1 MKVELSLHAS
11 NLKNTTSFGTSDPY
25 AVVTHVSTQAGMK
38 PEVIGKTE
46 TIANSLSP
54 NWASVFTIDFE
65 LGVPL
70 IVAVQVYDQVRKGSN
85 KPMGSAT
92 FDIGECL
99 GARGNTKAKKFKNG
113 GTVFLHVAQSQGA
126 GLLRLQ
132 MKGIKLTNVEGF
144 MKKSDPF
151 FELSCKRDSAGGLTW
166 DNVFRSKVIHD
177 SLDPNWETAVVP
189 LSSLCQGDLD
199 KPILVTVFDF
209 ESSGK
214 HVPMGQFETSVKGL
228 KSAETGGSEDMG
240 KAFVLKQK
248 GKDVGKVIV
257 MKAEVAGVESITTQ
271 MAATRIT
278 VAPAVVAAPVAFKP
292 GPVPATFKSPSN
304 QPTFIDYVSGGCEFN
319 VSVAIDF
326 TGSNGDPRQP
336 GTLHY
341 LHKDGQLN
349 DYEKAIKAI
358 VTVLAK
364 FDSDQSYP
372 VLGFGAK
379 YGGVVRH
386 CFQCGPTAEVHG
398 IQGIIDAYRQTF
410 KSGLVMSGP
419 TDISQVIQTAA
430 ARAKGQQQAAR
441 AAGKQAYGILLIVTD
456 GAVSDMQQTAN
467 AMNACSDAPLSIVIV
482 GVGNADF
489 SSMRFLDDHSQPP
502 GTPDIAQFVQF
513 NEHCRNSDDLSAATL
528 HEIPTQLVSYF
539 QRNGIQPLPAI
550 SREDEDIVVDMEEE
564 DIDLSLDFRDDGDI
578 VVASGGVKVQDT
590 FVSGFGR

>member
-1 MKVELSLHAS
+1 
-11 NLKNTTSFGTSDPY
+11 
-25 AVVTHVSTQAGMK
+25 
-38 PEVIGKTE
+38 
-46 TIANSLSP
+46 
-54 NWASVFTIDFE
+54 
-65 LGVPL
+65 
-70 IVAVQVYDQVRKGSN
+70 
-85 KPMGSAT
+85 
-92 FDIGECL
+92 
-99 GARGNTKAKKFKNG
+99 
-113 GTVFLHVAQSQGA
+113 
-126 GLLRLQ
+126 
-132 MKGIKLTNVEGF
+132 
-144 MKKSDPF
+144 
-151 FELSCKRDSAGGLTW
+151 
-166 DNVFRSKVIHD
+166 
-177 SLDPNWETAVVP
+177 
-189 LSSLCQGDLD
+189 
-199 KPILVTVFDF
+199 
-209 ESSGK
+209 
-214 HVPMGQFETSVKGL
+214 MGQFETSVKGL

-278 VAPAVVAAPVAFKP
+278 AAPAVVAAPVTFKP
-292 GPVPATFKSPSN
+292 GPAPATFKSPSN

-358 VTVLAK
+358 VTVLGRFQKCKWVACNYHHSHNHVVHSAK

-398 IQGIIDAYRQTF
+398 IQGIIDAYHQTF

-430 ARAKGQQQAAR
+430 ARAKSQQQAAR
-441 AAGKQAYGILLIVTD
+441 TAGKQAYGILLIVTD

-550 SREDEDIVVDMEEE
+550 SRDDEDIVVDMEEE